1 MEAVDTYLTVKGEAQ
16 AQFVEQRSRF
26 ISFIWHV
33 ATTDEVKERIAALQK
48 EYYDA
53 RHVCYAYMLGTERT
67 DWRANDNGEPSGT
80 AGKPILGQINSA
92 RLSDV
97 LIAVVRYFG
106 GVKLGTSGLTEAYRL
121 AAAQVIEKAEIV
133 TAYVERDITV
143 LFTYN
148 MTNVVMKAVKD
159 LEVRIT
165 SQDYGSFSADGAE
178 RPFECQAVLRARLS
192 VADEFESRLKAVA
205 DTQAVRELK
214 IENFWSSESHQV
226 YLFGRIATK
235 IMERSDIIEETKLYE
250 DKKTNFWTGRSID
263 GHWCAVLRR
272 SDKA

>member
-1 MEAVDTYLTVKGEAQ
+1 MEQAIDSYLTVKGEAQ
-16 AQFVEQRSRF
+16 SQFVEQRSRF

-33 ATTDEVKERIAALQK
+33 TTADEVKERITALQK

-53 RHVCYAYMLGTERT
+53 RHVCYAYMLGAERT

-92 RLSDV
+92 GLSDV

-121 AAAQVIEKAEIV
+121 AAQQVIEKADVV
-133 TAYVERDITV
+133 TAYVERNVTV

-159 LEVRIT
+159 LDVKMV
-165 SQDYGSFSADGAE
+165 SQEYGSFSTEKTDRA
-178 RPFECQAVLRARLS
+178 FECKAIVRAKLS
-192 VADEFESRLKAVA
+192 VADEFESHINAVSS
-205 DTQAVRELK
+205 TQANKEL
-214 IENFWSSESHQV
+214 IT
-226 YLFGRIATK
+226 I
-235 IMERSDIIEETKLYE
+235 
-250 DKKTNFWTGRSID
+250 
-263 GHWCAVLRR
+263 
-272 SDKA
+272 

>member
-1 MEAVDTYLTVKGEAQ
+1 MAAATDTYLTIKGDAQ

-33 ATTDEVKERIAALQK
+33 SSADEVKDRIAALQK

-53 RHVCYAYMLGTERT
+53 RHICYAYMLGAERT

-92 RLSDV
+92 GLSDV

-121 AAAQVIEKAEIV
+121 AAAQAIEKAEVV
-133 TAYVERDITV
+133 TAYVERNVTV

-148 MTNVVMKAVKD
+148 MTNVVMKAVKELD
-159 LEVRIT
+159 VRIV
-165 SQDYGSFSADGAE
+165 SQDYGSFMTDGLDRA
-178 RPFECQAVLRARLS
+178 FECKSVFRAKLS
-192 VADEFESRLKAVA
+192 VADEFESRLNAIS
-205 DTQAVRELK
+205 DTQADKEL
-214 IENFWSSESHQV
+214 I
-226 YLFGRIATK
+226 ITK
-235 IMERSDIIEETKLYE
+235 Q
-250 DKKTNFWTGRSID
+250 
-263 GHWCAVLRR
+263 
-272 SDKA
+272 

>member
-1 MEAVDTYLTVKGEAQ
+1 MAAATDTYQTIKGDAQ

-33 ATTDEVKERIAALQK
+33 TSADEVKDRMAALQK

-53 RHVCYAYMLGTERT
+53 RHICYAYMLGAERT

-92 RLSDV
+92 GLSDV

-121 AAAQVIEKAEIV
+121 AAVQAIENADVV
-133 TAYVERDITV
+133 TAYVERNVTV

-159 LEVRIT
+159 LDVRIV
-165 SQDYGSFSADGAE
+165 SQDYGSFTTDGCNRA
-178 RPFECQAVLRARLS
+178 FECKSVFRAKLS
-192 VADEFESRLKAVA
+192 VADEFEAKINAVS
-205 DTQAVRELK
+205 DTQADKEL
-214 IENFWSSESHQV
+214 IIT
-226 YLFGRIATK
+226 RI
-235 IMERSDIIEETKLYE
+235 
-250 DKKTNFWTGRSID
+250 
-263 GHWCAVLRR
+263 
-272 SDKA
+272 

>member
-1 MEAVDTYLTVKGEAQ
+1 MDTAIDTYLTIKGSAQ

-33 ATTDEVKERIAALQK
+33 TTADEVKERITALQK

-53 RHVCYAYMLGTERT
+53 RHICYAYMLGAERT

-92 RLSDV
+92 GLSDV

-121 AAAQVIEKAEIV
+121 GAQQVIEKAEVV
-133 TAYVERDITV
+133 TTYVERNVTV

-159 LEVRIT
+159 LDVRIIQ
-165 SQDYGSFSADGAE
+165 QDYGIFSADGVDRE
-178 RPFECQAVLRARLS
+178 FECKLVARARLQ
-192 VADEFESRLKAVA
+192 VADELESHINAISQ
-205 DTQAVRELK
+205 TQAIKELTT
-214 IENFWSSESHQV
+214 I
-226 YLFGRIATK
+226 
-235 IMERSDIIEETKLYE
+235 
-250 DKKTNFWTGRSID
+250 
-263 GHWCAVLRR
+263 
-272 SDKA
+272 

>member
-1 MEAVDTYLTVKGEAQ
+1 MAATDTYLTVKGEAQ

-33 ATTDEVKERIAALQK
+33 TTADEVKERITALQK

-53 RHVCYAYMLGTERT
+53 RHVCYAYMLGAERT

-92 RLSDV
+92 GLSDV

-121 AAAQVIEKAEIV
+121 AAAQAIEKTEVI
-133 TAYVERDITV
+133 TAFVERNVTV

-159 LEVRIT
+159 LDVRIV
-165 SQDYGSFSADGAE
+165 SQDYGLFSVEGTDRA
-178 RPFECQAVLRARLS
+178 FECKAVLRAKLS
-192 VADEFESRLKAVA
+192 VADELETKLNAVA
-205 DTQAVRELK
+205 DTQANRELQ
-214 IENFWSSESHQV
+214 I
-226 YLFGRIATK
+226 
-235 IMERSDIIEETKLYE
+235 
-250 DKKTNFWTGRSID
+250 DK
-263 GHWCAVLRR
+263 
-272 SDKA
+272 

>member
-1 MEAVDTYLTVKGEAQ
+1 MEQAIDSYLTVKGEAQ
-16 AQFVEQRSRF
+16 SQFVEQRSRF

-33 ATTDEVKERIAALQK
+33 TTADEVKERITALQK

-53 RHVCYAYMLGTERT
+53 RHVCYAYMLGAERT

-92 RLSDV
+92 GLSDV

-121 AAAQVIEKAEIV
+121 AAQQVIEKADVV
-133 TAYVERDITV
+133 TAYVERNVTV

-159 LEVRIT
+159 LDVKIV
-165 SQDYGSFSADGAE
+165 SQEYGSFSTEKTDRA
-178 RPFECQAVLRARLS
+178 FECKAIVRAKLS
-192 VADEFESRLKAVA
+192 VADEFESHINAVSS
-205 DTQAVRELK
+205 TQANKEL
-214 IENFWSSESHQV
+214 IT
-226 YLFGRIATK
+226 I
-235 IMERSDIIEETKLYE
+235 
-250 DKKTNFWTGRSID
+250 
-263 GHWCAVLRR
+263 
-272 SDKA
+272 

>member
-1 MEAVDTYLTVKGEAQ
+1 MVQVDSYLTVKGEVQ

-33 ATTDEVKERIAALQK
+33 TTADEVKERIAALQK

-53 RHVCYAYMLGTERT
+53 RHICYAYILGAERT

-92 RLSDV
+92 GLTDV

-121 AAAQVIEKAEIV
+121 GATQVIEKAEVV
-133 TAYVERDITV
+133 TAYVERDVTV

-148 MTNVVMKAVKD
+148 MMNVVMKAAKD
-159 LEVRIT
+159 LDVQMGTQDWGTFNYEQ
-165 SQDYGSFSADGAE
+165 SQRTFD
-178 RPFECQAVLRARLS
+178 CKMVLRARLS
-192 VADEFESRLKAVA
+192 VADEL
-205 DTQAVRELK
+205 
-214 IENFWSSESHQV
+214 
-226 YLFGRIATK
+226 
-235 IMERSDIIEETKLYE
+235 ETKLQAIARTQHDPE
-250 DKKTNFWTGRSID
+250 LLIVKNKQ
-263 GHWCAVLRR
+263 
-272 SDKA
+272 

>member
-1 MEAVDTYLTVKGEAQ
+1 MERAIDSYLTVKGEAQ
-16 AQFVEQRSRF
+16 SQFVEQRSRF

-33 ATTDEVKERIAALQK
+33 TTADEVKERITALQK

-53 RHVCYAYMLGTERT
+53 RHVCYAYMLGPERA

-92 RLSDV
+92 GLSDV

-121 AAAQVIEKAEIV
+121 AAQQVIEKADVV
-133 TAYVERDITV
+133 TAYVERNVTV

-159 LEVRIT
+159 LDVKIV
-165 SQDYGSFSADGAE
+165 SQEYGSFSTEKTDRA
-178 RPFECQAVLRARLS
+178 FECKAIVRAKLS
-192 VADEFESRLKAVA
+192 VADEFESHINAVSS
-205 DTQAVRELK
+205 TQANKEL
-214 IENFWSSESHQV
+214 IT
-226 YLFGRIATK
+226 I
-235 IMERSDIIEETKLYE
+235 
-250 DKKTNFWTGRSID
+250 
-263 GHWCAVLRR
+263 
-272 SDKA
+272 

>member
-1 MEAVDTYLTVKGEAQ
+1 MSATDTYLTVKGEAQ

-33 ATTDEVKERIAALQK
+33 TTADEVKQRIAALQK

-53 RHVCYAYMLGTERT
+53 RHVCYAYMLGAERT

-92 RLSDV
+92 GLSDV

-121 AAAQVIEKAEIV
+121 AAAQVIEKAEVI
-133 TAYVERDITV
+133 TSYVERDVTV

-159 LEVRIT
+159 LEVRIIA
-165 SQDYGSFSADGAE
+165 QDYGSFSTEGAE
-178 RPFECQAVLRARLS
+178 RTFDCKAVIRARLS
-192 VADEFESRLKAVA
+192 VADDFESRINAVA
-205 DTQAVRELK
+205 DTQASRELR
-214 IENFWSSESHQV
+214 IEN
-226 YLFGRIATK
+226 
-235 IMERSDIIEETKLYE
+235 
-250 DKKTNFWTGRSID
+250 
-263 GHWCAVLRR
+263 
-272 SDKA
+272 

>member
-1 MEAVDTYLTVKGEAQ
+1 MDQITDTFLTVRGDAES
-16 AQFVEQRSRF
+16 QFVEQRSRF

-33 ATTDEVKERIAALQK
+33 TTADEVKERITALQK

-53 RHVCYAYMLGTERT
+53 RHVCYAYMLGAERT

-92 RLSDV
+92 GLSDV

-121 AAAQVIEKAEIV
+121 AAQQVIEKAEVV
-133 TAYVERDITV
+133 TAYVERNVTV

-159 LEVRIT
+159 LEVRIV
-165 SQDYGSFSADGAE
+165 SQDYGSFSTEKTDRA
-178 RPFECQAVLRARLS
+178 FECKAVLRAKLS
-192 VADEFESRLKAVA
+192 VADEFESHINAISQ
-205 DTQAVRELK
+205 TQAIKEL
-214 IENFWSSESHQV
+214 
-226 YLFGRIATK
+226 
-235 IMERSDIIEETKLYE
+235 II
-250 DKKTNFWTGRSID
+250 I
-263 GHWCAVLRR
+263 
-272 SDKA
+272 

>member
-1 MEAVDTYLTVKGEAQ
+1 MAQATDTYLTVKGNAQ

-33 ATTDEVKERIAALQK
+33 TDADEVKERIAAIQK

-53 RHVCYAYMLGTERT
+53 RHVCYAYMLGAERT

-92 RLSDV
+92 GLSDV

-121 AAAQVIEKAEIV
+121 AAAQVIEKADVV
-133 TAYVERDITV
+133 TAYVERNVTV

-148 MTNVVMKAVKD
+148 MMNIVMKAAKD
-159 LEVRIT
+159 LDVQMGT
-165 SQDYGSFSADGAE
+165 QDWGSFSTEHHPGNFDC
-178 RPFECQAVLRARLS
+178 RMVFRARLS
-192 VADEFESRLKAVA
+192 VADELEKKLNAVG
-205 DTQAVRELK
+205 DTQAVRE
-214 IENFWSSESHQV
+214 IV
-226 YLFGRIATK
+226 
-235 IMERSDIIEETKLYE
+235 
-250 DKKTNFWTGRSID
+250 ID
-263 GHWCAVLRR
+263 N
-272 SDKA
+272 

>member
-1 MEAVDTYLTVKGEAQ
+1 MVQVDSYLTVKGEVQ

-33 ATTDEVKERIAALQK
+33 TTADEVKERIAAVQK

-53 RHVCYAYMLGTERT
+53 RHICYAYILGAERT

-92 RLSDV
+92 GLTDV

-121 AAAQVIEKAEIV
+121 GATQVIEKAEVV
-133 TAYVERDITV
+133 TAYVERDVTV

-148 MTNVVMKAVKD
+148 MMNVVMKAAKD
-159 LEVRIT
+159 LDVQMGTQDWGTFNHEQ
-165 SQDYGSFSADGAE
+165 SQRTFD
-178 RPFECQAVLRARLS
+178 CKMVLRARLS
-192 VADEFESRLKAVA
+192 VADEL
-205 DTQAVRELK
+205 
-214 IENFWSSESHQV
+214 
-226 YLFGRIATK
+226 
-235 IMERSDIIEETKLYE
+235 ETKLQAIARTQPDPE
-250 DKKTNFWTGRSID
+250 LLIVKNKQ
-263 GHWCAVLRR
+263 
-272 SDKA
+272 

>member
-1 MEAVDTYLTVKGEAQ
+1 MAATDTYLTVKGEAQ

-33 ATTDEVKERIAALQK
+33 TTADEVKERIAALQK

-53 RHVCYAYMLGTERT
+53 RHVCYAYMLGAERT

-92 RLSDV
+92 GLSDV

-121 AAAQVIEKAEIV
+121 AAAQVIEKAEVV
-133 TAYVERDITV
+133 TAYVERNVTV

-159 LEVRIT
+159 LEVRIIA
-165 SQDYGSFSADGAE
+165 QDYGSFSTEGAE
-178 RPFECQAVLRARLS
+178 RTFDCKAVIRARLS
-192 VADEFESRLKAVA
+192 VADDFESRINAVA
-205 DTQAVRELK
+205 DTQADKEL
-214 IENFWSSESHQV
+214 
-226 YLFGRIATK
+226 
-235 IMERSDIIEETKLYE
+235 
-250 DKKTNFWTGRSID
+250 
-263 GHWCAVLRR
+263 VLH
-272 SDKA
+272 SF

>member
-1 MEAVDTYLTVKGEAQ
+1 MAATDTYLTVKGEAQ

-33 ATTDEVKERIAALQK
+33 TTGDEVKQRIAALQK

-53 RHVCYAYMLGTERT
+53 RHVCYAYMLGAERT

-92 RLSDV
+92 GLSDV

-121 AAAQVIEKAEIV
+121 AAAQVIEKAEVV
-133 TAYVERDITV
+133 TAYVERNVTV

-159 LEVRIT
+159 LEVRIIA
-165 SQDYGSFSADGAE
+165 QDYGSFSTEGAE
-178 RPFECQAVLRARLS
+178 RTFDCKAVIRARLS
-192 VADEFESRLKAVA
+192 VADDFESRINAVA
-205 DTQAVRELK
+205 DTQASRELR
-214 IENFWSSESHQV
+214 IEN
-226 YLFGRIATK
+226 
-235 IMERSDIIEETKLYE
+235 
-250 DKKTNFWTGRSID
+250 
-263 GHWCAVLRR
+263 
-272 SDKA
+272 

>member
-1 MEAVDTYLTVKGEAQ
+1 MAATDTYLTVSGEAQ

-33 ATTDEVKERIAALQK
+33 VTADEVKERITALQK

-53 RHVCYAYMLGTERT
+53 RHVCYAYMLGAERA

-92 RLSDV
+92 GLSDV

-121 AAAQVIEKAEIV
+121 AAAQAIEKADIV
-133 TAYVERDITV
+133 TAFVERNVTV

-159 LEVRIT
+159 LDVRIV
-165 SQDYGSFSADGAE
+165 SQDYGSFCTEGSDRA
-178 RPFECQAVLRARLS
+178 FECKAVLRAKLS
-192 VADEFESRLKAVA
+192 VADELEDRLNAVA
-205 DTQAVRELK
+205 DTQANKELQ
-214 IENFWSSESHQV
+214 IN
-226 YLFGRIATK
+226 
-235 IMERSDIIEETKLYE
+235 
-250 DKKTNFWTGRSID
+250 N
-263 GHWCAVLRR
+263 
-272 SDKA
+272 